1 VSARRESVKEIRYG
15 GSRSNSESKYH
26 LPCRLL
32 ATIGKENLKVKPK
45 HRDDA
50 NGGPPL
56 REDSGQFI
64 LTHFTLDRQSGL
76 PLYLQIA
83 HELMYLIETGVLRD
97 GDAPPSLR
105 RLAKQLRIS
114 FLTVDKA
121 YKWLEARGVLATRRG
136 IGWKVALI
144 REHSEQDARERLRL
158 TKFVDETLS
167 SAIQNGFDPMA
178 FARNM
183 VHRATAVEQRV
194 PSRKLAFVECH
205 SEYVDDYVAELRRE
219 LSEFNVEIRGM
230 LTDSLIDVSKRACPE
245 REFLKNTDYV
255 LTTFYH
261 SGFVQQVVS
270 PLKRRIV
277 TLSLALNKE
286 ALYKVVSLPSKLRV
300 GAILGPT
307 DPAPTIVKSL
317 EYYRDQPA
325 GSIPYAIVTDSA
337 AVKRLRAKTDS
348 IAYTIAC
355 QDQVNSFLKK
365 NEIGILLR
373 FGPAENDIRKVRAL
387 LGSSARTI
395 SASPA
400 TGTGSASKMIR

>member
-1 VSARRESVKEIRYG
+1 VARPR
-15 GSRSNSESKYH
+15 
-26 LPCRLL
+26 
-32 ATIGKENLKVKPK
+32 
-45 HRDDA
+45 HRDGSSSGP
-50 NGGPPL
+50 GGPDGVGEVIL
-56 REDSGQFI
+56 GHFI
-64 LTHFTLDRQSGL
+64 LDRQSGL

-121 YKWLEARGVLATRRG
+121 YKWLQSRGVLATRRG

-144 REHSEQDARERLRL
+144 REVSTQDARERLRL

-167 SAIQNGFDPMA
+167 SAIQHGFDPMA

-183 VHRATAVEQRV
+183 VHRATAIERRV
-194 PSRKLAFVECH
+194 PSRKLTFVECH
-205 SEYVDDYVAELRRE
+205 SEYVDDYVAELRKE

-230 LTDSLIDVSKRACPE
+230 LTGSLAEATKKKCPDGD
-245 REFLKNTDYV
+245 FLRDTDYV

-261 SGFVQQVVS
+261 SGFVQKVVS
-270 PLKRRIV
+270 LLNRRVI

-286 ALYKVVSLPSKLRV
+286 ALYKIVSLPRDLRV

-317 EYYRDQPA
+317 EYYRDQAA
-325 GSIPYAIVTDSA
+325 GSIPYAIATDSV
-337 AVKRLRAKTDS
+337 AVKRLRAKTDL
-348 IAYTIAC
+348 IAYTIPC
-355 QDQVNSFLKK
+355 QERVNSFLKK
-365 NEIGILLR
+365 GEVGILLR
-373 FGPAENDIRKVRAL
+373 FGPAENDIRKVQAL
-387 LGSSARTI
+387 LGSSPVRT
-395 SASPA
+395 PV
-400 TGTGSASKMIR
+400 

>member
-1 VSARRESVKEIRYG
+1 MAVLSAPSAGRNYSEGKMMARAKPRDNSTGASAARKDSDESFL
-15 GSRSNSESKYH
+15 SH
-26 LPCRLL
+26 
-32 ATIGKENLKVKPK
+32 
-45 HRDDA
+45 
-50 NGGPPL
+50 
-56 REDSGQFI
+56 FI
-64 LTHFTLDRQSGL
+64 LDRQSGL

-83 HELMYLIETGVLRD
+83 HELMYLIETGALRD

-121 YKWLEARGVLATRRG
+121 YRWLESRGVLVTRRG
-136 IGWKVALI
+136 VGWKVALI
-144 REHSEQDARERLRL
+144 REPSEQDARERLRL

-167 SAIQNGFDPMA
+167 SAIQNGFDPMT

-183 VHRATAVEQRV
+183 VHRATAVERRV

-205 SEYVDDYVAELRRE
+205 PEYVDDYVAELRRE

-230 LTDSLIDVSKRACPE
+230 LTDSLIDVSKRECEE
-245 REFLKNTDYV
+245 REFLKSTDYV

-286 ALYKVVSLPSKLRV
+286 ALYRVVSLPSKLRV

-325 GSIPYAIVTDSA
+325 GSIPYAIVTDAA

-355 QDQVNSFLKK
+355 QDQVNAFLRK
-365 NEIGILLR
+365 NETGILLR
-373 FGPAENDIRKVRAL
+373 FGPAEEDIRKVQAL
-387 LGSSARTI
+387 LGLSSRKI
-395 SASPA
+395 SVQPVA
-400 TGTGSASKMIR
+400 

>member
-1 VSARRESVKEIRYG
+1 MAVLSALPAGRNYSKGKVMARAKNRDNPTGAPAARKDADESIL
-15 GSRSNSESKYH
+15 SH
-26 LPCRLL
+26 
-32 ATIGKENLKVKPK
+32 
-45 HRDDA
+45 
-50 NGGPPL
+50 
-56 REDSGQFI
+56 FI
-64 LTHFTLDRQSGL
+64 LDRQSGL

-121 YKWLEARGVLATRRG
+121 YKWLESRGVLTTRRG

-144 REHSEQDARERLRL
+144 REPSEQDARERLRL

-167 SAIQNGFDPMA
+167 SAIQNGFDPMT

-183 VHRATAVEQRV
+183 VHRATAVERRV

-205 SEYVDDYVAELRRE
+205 PEYVDDYVAELRRE

-230 LTDSLIDVSKRACPE
+230 LTDSLIDVSKRECEE
-245 REFLKNTDYV
+245 REFLKSTDYV

-286 ALYKVVSLPSKLRV
+286 ALYRVVSLPSKLRV

-325 GSIPYAIVTDSA
+325 GSIPYAIVTDAA

-355 QDQVNSFLKK
+355 QDQVSAFLRK
-365 NEIGILLR
+365 NESGILLR
-373 FGPAENDIRKVRAL
+373 FGPAEEDIRKVQAL
-387 LGSSARTI
+387 LGLSSRKI
-395 SASPA
+395 SVQPVA
-400 TGTGSASKMIR
+400 

>member
-1 VSARRESVKEIRYG
+1 MARPR
-15 GSRSNSESKYH
+15 
-26 LPCRLL
+26 
-32 ATIGKENLKVKPK
+32 
-45 HRDDA
+45 HRDA
-50 NGGPPL
+50 SPGGPL
-56 REDSGQFI
+56 ARDGSGEAILSHFI
-64 LTHFTLDRQSGL
+64 LDRQSGL

-83 HELMYLIETGVLRD
+83 HELMYLIETGILRD

-105 RLAKQLRIS
+105 RLARQLRIS

-121 YKWLEARGVLATRRG
+121 YKWLESRGVLATRRG
-136 IGWKVALI
+136 IGWKVVLI
-144 REHSEQDARERLRL
+144 REQSDQDARVRLRL
-158 TKFVDETLS
+158 AKFVDETLAT
-167 SAIQNGFDPMA
+167 AIQHGFDPMNV
-178 FARNM
+178 ARNM
-183 VHRATAVEQRV
+183 VHRATALEHRV
-194 PSRKLAFVECH
+194 ASRKLAFVECH

-219 LSEFNVEIRGM
+219 LAEFNVEIRGM
-230 LTDSLIDVSKRACPE
+230 LTDSLADIGTKECADRD
-245 REFLKNTDYV
+245 FLLSTDYV

-270 PLKRRIV
+270 PLNRRV
-277 TLSLALNKE
+277 VALTLSLNKE
-286 ALYKVVSLPSKLRV
+286 ALYKIVSLPRNLRV

-317 EYYRDQPA
+317 EYYRDQPP

-355 QDQVNSFLKK
+355 QDRVNSFLKK
-365 NEIGILLR
+365 GEMAIVLR
-373 FGPAENDIRKVRAL
+373 FGPAEDDIRKVQAL

-400 TGTGSASKMIR
+400 TKRGKMASDSSS